1 MRTAGI
7 LRLEQGSGD
16 IRGPAAPCLWIS
28 SARGGCAGP
37 LASTAAAPLPQ
48 GPACTEPV
56 AAASPDAWIHSV
68 APAVKAVVRGKE
80 RRLRHKMQALGLG
93 SAVLWLGWFPSC
105 HSPFLGSTAL
115 LVLVTKVRTPRPSPL
130 RGGCARA
137 GPWAN
142 PGA

>member
-1 MRTAGI
+1 MPLDLQCPWG
-7 LRLEQGSGD
+7 LR
-16 IRGPAAPCLWIS
+16 
-28 SARGGCAGP
+28 GP